1 MEVGTLYDVQEE
13 RVFKMPGFFSLWN
26 LQLHFYKK
34 KVYNPTEKGRN
45 EISKTFVQAQLIQYN
60 GIF

>member
-1 MEVGTLYDVQEE
+1 MT
-13 RVFKMPGFFSLWN
+13 GFFSLWN